1 MGALP
6 DAPCSSSAAAVRWL
20 RKTDNVG
27 GNASANAGVR
37 QRKEEGSASGRDP
50 NFCNC
55 RIWLNGQSPQVSAK
69 PKPRNRRCER
79 SGRSPECRRPSLFL
93 LHHQKAHSLFPL
105 QEKENGGF
113 EAAGLPRH
121 PRSNGKKV
129 FPRGGAAKPAAFA
142 APSRAR
148 DGRTSSSPQG
158 EPPLSPAG
166 GTLPIYSALSA
177 STGWSRDALAAG

>member
-1 MGALP
+1 MHPASVLLP
-6 DAPCSSSAAAVRWL
+6 QSGGCGRLA
-20 RKTDNVG
+20 KTLPE
-27 GNASANAGVR
+27 ASANARVR
-37 QRKEEGSASGRDP
+37 QRKENGGVSGRDP
-50 NFCNC
+50 EF
-55 RIWLNGQSPQVSAK
+55 RWRQGQT
-69 PKPRNRRCER
+69 
-79 SGRSPECRRPSLFL
+79 
-93 LHHQKAHSLFPL
+93 QKAQPANHSQTKTPVTGAASVPDEVRNAAAQPFSLTPSKGAFSFST
-105 QEKENGGF
+105 EKENGGF

-158 EPPLSPAG
+158 ESPLSPAG